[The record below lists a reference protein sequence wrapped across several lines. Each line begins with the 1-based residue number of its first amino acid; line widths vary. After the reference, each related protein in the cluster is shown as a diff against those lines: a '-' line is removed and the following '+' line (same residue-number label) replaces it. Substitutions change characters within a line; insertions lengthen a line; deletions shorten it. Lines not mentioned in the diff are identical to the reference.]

1 MANGRYLV
9 FAGDTYY
16 PRGGWNDLKGSY
28 DELTEAEERAIN
40 CMKDG
45 FNWGHIVDSTSGS
58 IVKDY

>member
-1 MANGRYLV
+1 MTGGRYLV

-40 CMKDG
+40 CVKGGCD
-45 FNWGHIVDSTSGS
+45 WGHIVDTQCGS